1 MISHASGFGRSNI
14 VKMALLPKAV
24 CRFNLIPIKFPM
36 KFFTELEHIIQIFIW
51 ICVETLKTQNFQSNP
66 ERGGKK
72 KKKKKKSR
80 SLPLPEFRRYSRATA
95 IKTAGYKNR
104 HMDQQNRVNR
114 EHRSKPRHLQSVNLQ
129 QRKQEYKMRKR
140 KSL

>member
-51 ICVETLKTQNFQSNP
+51 ICMETLKTQNFQSNP

-72 KKKKKKSR
+72 KKKKKKAGVYLSQN
-80 SLPLPEFRRYSRATA
+80 SDDIPE
-95 IKTAGYKNR
+95 
-104 HMDQQNRVNR
+104 
-114 EHRSKPRHLQSVNLQ
+114 LQ
-129 QRKQEYKMRKR
+129 QLKQQGTKIDIWTSRTE
-140 KSL
+140 